1 MRPLMFIKSFFDY
14 NDDPYE
20 GVAMDLVLTLVFSIV
35 MLFFMIYPA
44 MKITEWIDKRYPIP
58 AGYYNAVMISVVVLL
73 SLMIG
78 VFLRYA

>member
-1 MRPLMFIKSFFDY
+1 MFIKSFFDY
-14 NDDPYE
+14 NDAPYE

-58 AGYYNAVMISVVVLL
+58 QKFYTAVMVSVVILL

>member
-1 MRPLMFIKSFFDY
+1 
-14 NDDPYE
+14 
-20 GVAMDLVLTLVFSIV
+20 MDIVLTLVFSIV

-44 MKITEWIDKRYPIP
+44 MKILEWIDERYPIP
-58 AGYYNAVMISVVVLL
+58 QRYYTPAMMGLVVLL